1 MARFKGTFE
10 VPANYEP
17 QKAAPF
23 DARQLVESKSDL
35 FLARTWQD
43 TNGDMWIY
51 TGMIVS
57 VATDIEA
64 SYNGVYRLV
73 DAAKYDQ
80 ETGWQKLADDE
91 AIAAIQEEIKDLQEQ
106 IENIEVSGGGSSDI
120 EVETEADL
128 PEVGDENTT
137 YYVKEN
143 SSIQRWDA
151 EEGNYDIYGGAAD
164 LNINFINGGNANGN
178 D

>member
-73 DAAKYDQ
+73 DAAKYD
-80 ETGWQKLADDE
+80 
-91 AIAAIQEEIKDLQEQ
+91 
-106 IENIEVSGGGSSDI
+106 
-120 EVETEADL
+120 
-128 PEVGDENTT
+128 
-137 YYVKEN
+137 
-143 SSIQRWDA
+143 
-151 EEGNYDIYGGAAD
+151 
-164 LNINFINGGNANGN
+164 
-178 D
+178 